1 MNSPFLQ
8 KTIPQSLITRHCGH
22 DELDVETMKMLE
34 VEWEFFKPLHQ
45 YVSQM
50 QNSWNVHSYALSPYA
65 EDEIPLP
72 RSTNDYKHHHSHSRF
87 EKSKKRVDFKRK
99 YYKHCVR
106 HNRRMEKKFD
116 ALLCVVGQM
125 VQSSYPDVDL
135 SKMEDC
141 FNDVSDTEDEDLMY
155 ELDFDE

>member
-1 MNSPFLQ
+1 MVLQ
-8 KTIPQSLITRHCGH
+8 NLINRHCGH

-34 VEWEFFKPLHQ
+34 VEWDCFKPLHQ

-50 QNSWNVHSYALSPYA
+50 QNTWNVHSYALSPYA
-65 EDEIPLP
+65 EDDIPLP
-72 RSTNDYKHHHSHSRF
+72 RSASDFRHHHSRL
-87 EKSKKRVDFKRK
+87 EKSKRRVDFKRK

-116 ALLCVVGQM
+116 ALLCVFGQM

-141 FNDVSDTEDEDLMY
+141 FNDVSDTDDDLMY

>member
-1 MNSPFLQ
+1 
-8 KTIPQSLITRHCGH
+8 
-22 DELDVETMKMLE
+22 MKMLE
-34 VEWEFFKPLHQ
+34 LEWEFFKPLHQ

-50 QNSWNVHSYALSPYA
+50 QNTWNVHSYAQSPYA

-72 RSTNDYKHHHSHSRF
+72 KSSQNHDFKQHNSRY
-87 EKSKKRVDFKRK
+87 EKTKKRIDFKRK

-116 ALLCVVGQM
+116 ALLCVFGQM

-135 SKMEDC
+135 SKLEDC

-155 ELDFDE
+155 ELDFDD